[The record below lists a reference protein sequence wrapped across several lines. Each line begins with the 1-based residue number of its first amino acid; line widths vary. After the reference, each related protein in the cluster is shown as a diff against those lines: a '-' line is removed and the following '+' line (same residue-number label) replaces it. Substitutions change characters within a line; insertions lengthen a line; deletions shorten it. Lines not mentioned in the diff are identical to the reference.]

1 MQQQQEQQQQQQ
13 EQQQQQQEQQQQQ
26 SRRSRRVR
34 NKIRFLRKYKNFIK
48 HVLETYEY
56 PIESLEDNL
65 ERTCIKC
72 GKKKQIEEV
81 TQVCERKHFICT
93 DCYLQEINKFYVEEP
108 IFYIPCTRCKR
119 PSLILAYAVD
129 Q

>member
-1 MQQQQEQQQQQQ
+1 MQQEQEQQQQEQ
-13 EQQQQQQEQQQQQ
+13 QQQQQ

-34 NKIRFLRKYKNFIK
+34 NKIRFLQRYKRFIK

-56 PIESLEDNL
+56 PIESLEDTL

-81 TQVCERKHFICT
+81 IQVCERKHFNCIE
-93 DCYLQEINKFYVEEP
+93 CYIQEVNKFYVEEP
-108 IFYIPCTRCKR
+108 IFYIPCAECKR
-119 PSLILAYAVD
+119 PSIILAYAVD

>member
-1 MQQQQEQQQQQQ
+1 MQQQPQQQQQ
-13 EQQQQQQEQQQQQ
+13 EQQQQEQQQQEQ

-34 NKIRFLRKYKNFIK
+34 NKIKFLRRYKNFVK
-48 HVLETYEY
+48 QALENYEY
-56 PIESLEDNL
+56 PIVNLEDTM

-81 TQVCERKHFICT
+81 IQVCGGGHFNCIN
-93 DCYLQEINKFYVEEP
+93 CYIQEVGRYYVEEP
-108 IFYIPCTRCKR
+108 IFYIPCLRCQR
-119 PSLILAYAVD
+119 PSIVTAYVVN